1 MGSYG
6 KDREL
11 TAAESAAYLGYTIRS
26 FYKIKR
32 EIPHRKTR
40 GILAF
45 RVSDLDAFNES
56 RSVEHVPE

>member
-1 MGSYG
+1 MGSDG

-11 TAAESAAYLGYTIRS
+11 TAAESAVYLGYTLRS

-32 EIPHRKTR
+32 EISHRKTR
-40 GILAF
+40 GILYF
-45 RVSDLDAFNES
+45 KVSDLDTFNES